1 MDTIDREKLW
11 AQIEEQNKRKEIEKR
26 INQEIS
32 DSMGQMHA
40 LQQRFN
46 GAPRAANV
54 TAGVYDNLP
63 PRMTFAEIQ
72 DVFTISNDKARAWKG
87 MTLRFAFDVDF
98 TKELDDWQKK
108 IVLKSLMVKAIQYLN
123 SDEYLKDINISEGSE
138 NSHG

>member
-1 MDTIDREKLW
+1 
-11 AQIEEQNKRKEIEKR
+11 
-26 INQEIS
+26 
-32 DSMGQMHA
+32 MGRMHA

-46 GAPRAANV
+46 GAPRAANM

-87 MTLRFAFDVDF
+87 MMLRFAFDVDF
-98 TKELDDWQKK
+98 TEELDDWQKK
-108 IVLKSLMVKAIQYLN
+108 IVLHSLMVKVIQYLN

-138 NSHG
+138 NGHG